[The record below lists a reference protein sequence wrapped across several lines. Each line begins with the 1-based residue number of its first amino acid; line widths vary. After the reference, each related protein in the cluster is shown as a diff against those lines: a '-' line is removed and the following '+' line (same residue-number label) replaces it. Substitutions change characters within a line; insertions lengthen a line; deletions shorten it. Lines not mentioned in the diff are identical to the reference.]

1 MEIIKLHQV
10 CRIHAAG
17 NDGEERIEWE
27 SIYIQVSH
35 IESFFSA
42 GRTVIELAS
51 GRRIEVKETPEEIT
65 SHMPCSVFK
74 MEDPKNSVTF
84 DSDDTDIPW

>member
-17 NDGEERIEWE
+17 NNGEERIEWE
-27 SIYIQVSH
+27 PIYIQVSH

-51 GRRIEVKETPEEIT
+51 GRRIEVKETPEYIT
-65 SHMPCSVFK
+65 SHMPCDVFNNVR
-74 MEDPKNSVTF
+74 PI
-84 DSDDTDIPW
+84 DDIEWRPL